1 MIVLESVF
9 FKLRWAR
16 LAVFSWFF
24 YLFCLTGL
32 TWWLH
37 LRSWWNYLRQSI
49 LYIQSMY
56 QSPRRHYLTSEVVV
70 LTVKPRTA
78 SSLAKKRTNSV
89 WTKFT
94 KGMHVQSDLKLP
106 IEPFELLGGGLSNC
120 IHIQTW
126 KLQLSFIDSILSSM
140 LYFSTWNAKMLQT
153 ETLLFQDYFI
163 IKVLEKFA
171 LTSTQLNLYY

>member
-106 IEPFELLGGGLSNC
+106 IEAFELLGGGGLSNC

-153 ETLLFQDYFI
+153 ETLLFQGYFI

-171 LTSTQLNLYY
+171 LTSTQLNLY